1 MAFHFSRRKI
11 KPKEEE
17 EGGELNIVPYLDI
30 LMNLIIF
37 MLLSMAGLA
46 TYGMVNINA
55 PHAAPHG
62 QGQPT
67 QALTL
72 TVTLEKTG
80 FVVAAAGGV
89 LPVITRKPDGRYDFD
104 ALNSKLQEVKAA
116 FPLET
121 KVIIAAEADT
131 DYDALISTV
140 DAARETPDRKV
151 LFPDVTLA
159 QF

>member
-1 MAFHFSRRKI
+1 MDGNHS
-11 KPKEEE
+11 E
-17 EGGELNIVPYLDI
+17 GELNIVPYLDI

-55 PHAAPHG
+55 PHTAPPG
-62 QGQPT
+62 EGRET

-72 TVTLEKTG
+72 TVTLERSG
-80 FVVAAAGGV
+80 FVVAASGGV
-89 LPVITRKPDGRYDFD
+89 LPLIPRRVDGHYDFE
-104 ALNSKLQEVKAA
+104 ALTAKLRELKAT
-116 FPLET
+116 FPHET

-131 DYDALISTV
+131 AYDALISTV
-140 DAARETPDRKV
+140 DAAREAPDRTV

-159 QF
+159 HF